1 MGEKK
6 FIDEKYAD
14 IILVLA
20 HKFINENTDKKG
32 TWQFARMEKTLETM
46 DKYWAYINR
55 MGFMMHQK
63 SMEAMI
69 EYIDGM
75 GEYRDIRE
83 YLISRV

>member
-20 HKFINENTDKKG
+20 HKYINENPDKKG
-32 TWQFARMEKTLETM
+32 TERFFRMEKTLETM

-55 MGFMMHQK
+55 MGFMMYEK
-63 SMEAMI
+63 SIEAMI
-69 EYIDGM
+69 EYLDGVR
-75 GEYRDIRE
+75 EYRDVRE
-83 YLISRV
+83 YLVGNR